1 MSDEEF
7 AHMLKRASIRMRK
20 KPTTYKV
27 PMSWVRAYP
36 RHGMNLKF
44 WVAVSM
50 RVRAQRIAH
59 KDLVNVKRVCRE
71 VGLEQKLR

>member
-1 MSDEEF
+1 M
-7 AHMLKRASIRMRK
+7 KK

-50 RVRAQRIAH
+50 RVRAQRIRHA
-59 KDLVNVKRVCRE
+59 DLDSVRRICME
-71 VGLEQKLR
+71 VGRAQGLV